1 MEFRYIV
8 ALLGLKDEFIDMVVK
23 ESPRWAEKRVVTVE
37 KRAGCSL
44 FVFFF
49 FFLPL
54 IPPKRKKKVSPFILL
69 SVALSDNGAGPQ
81 PSELSSPPPP
91 SVTSCSENFLVVAVH
106 KAKF

>member
-44 FVFFF
+44 FVFF
-49 FFLPL
+49 LPL

-81 PSELSSPPPP
+81 PTELSSPPPP
-91 SVTSCSENFLVVAVH
+91 SVTSCSENFLVGAVH
-106 KAKF
+106 KAQF

>member
-49 FFLPL
+49 
-54 IPPKRKKKVSPFILL
+54 
-69 SVALSDNGAGPQ
+69 
-81 PSELSSPPPP
+81 
-91 SVTSCSENFLVVAVH
+91 TSYSTKEKEKSLTFYFVVGRAV
-106 KAKF
+106 

>member
-49 FFLPL
+49 FL
-54 IPPKRKKKVSPFILL
+54 
-69 SVALSDNGAGPQ
+69 
-81 PSELSSPPPP
+81 
-91 SVTSCSENFLVVAVH
+91 TSYSTKEKEKSLTFYFVVGRAV
-106 KAKF
+106 

>member
-49 FFLPL
+49 FF
-54 IPPKRKKKVSPFILL
+54 
-69 SVALSDNGAGPQ
+69 
-81 PSELSSPPPP
+81 
-91 SVTSCSENFLVVAVH
+91 TSYSTKEKEKSLTFYFVVGRAV
-106 KAKF
+106 

>member
-49 FFLPL
+49 FF
-54 IPPKRKKKVSPFILL
+54 F
-69 SVALSDNGAGPQ
+69 
-81 PSELSSPPPP
+81 
-91 SVTSCSENFLVVAVH
+91 TSYSTKEKEKSLTFYFVVGRAV
-106 KAKF
+106 

>member
-37 KRAGCSL
+37 KRVGCSL

-49 FFLPL
+49 FF
-54 IPPKRKKKVSPFILL
+54 
-69 SVALSDNGAGPQ
+69 
-81 PSELSSPPPP
+81 
-91 SVTSCSENFLVVAVH
+91 TSYSTKEKEKSLTFYFVVGRAV
-106 KAKF
+106 

>member
-49 FFLPL
+49 F
-54 IPPKRKKKVSPFILL
+54 
-69 SVALSDNGAGPQ
+69 
-81 PSELSSPPPP
+81 
-91 SVTSCSENFLVVAVH
+91 TSYSTKEKEKSLTFYFVVGRAV
-106 KAKF
+106 

>member
-49 FFLPL
+49 FLPL

-81 PSELSSPPPP
+81 SSELSSPPPP